1 MGRGA
6 GHGGTVFDGYDLVVY
21 STVVSTFLRDPS
33 RIGGPMLGGL
43 LTLLTPIARGSR
55 IKVKP
60 LAELGKVA
68 VTIT

>member
-43 LTLLTPIARGSR
+43 LTPIARGSR